1 MTDRMLF
8 THNQCYKKKKKNCMI
23 LLFFPREYKH
33 DFCFA
38 GLLTYSVCF
47 AFPPSKNTLG
57 QWQGE

>member
-1 MTDRMLF
+1 
-8 THNQCYKKKKKNCMI
+8 MI

-33 DFCFA
+33 DFCFG